1 MKMGPRQKRHFL
13 DVDNFLAGV
22 AIGILVPIMAY
33 GVLLTLYDFLEQ
45 QLLATDI
52 GFAPD
57 FRTRTL
63 MLIGICLNL
72 IPFHLYQRSRADK
85 TMRGMVLPTII
96 YVALWFWF
104 FGRHIV
110 GL

>member
-1 MKMGPRQKRHFL
+1 MFGLFL
-13 DVDNFLAGV
+13 G
-22 AIGILVPIMAY
+22 AIVPVVGYGIL
-33 GVLLTLYDFLEQ
+33 LTIYDFLEQ
-45 QLLATDI
+45 QLLATDV

-72 IPFHLYQRSRADK
+72 IPFHIYQRRRADN
-85 TMRGMVLPTII
+85 TMRGMVLPTVI
-96 YVALWFWF
+96 YMGAWFWF
-104 FGRHIV
+104 FGRFLV